1 MPATTPLSNR
11 QALFRANP
19 GLPIAT
25 DEGSSDGAPVVQK
38 HNSMRLDIPK
48 YGGADPQQWIFNI
61 QEYFDFHQIAEPQR
75 LQIAVEQRFGTTHFE
90 DPLAELA
97 KLTQIGTVAEFQAA
111 FEKLLNRATGVTE
124 TQLVSYVIGG
134 LKSHL
139 RRELLLS
146 RPRTILAAFEL
157 AKAHEARHNEL
168 MLECRHVRP
177 SANSQLNALPPGKTN
192 AREFLPAPMAQPTP
206 ALPIRKYTA
215 AEIREKRDKG
225 LCFRCDQKY
234 FPGHRCKGRFLLL
247 IGDEDDETVEG
258 DPVVVED
265 YHTDE
270 EVISGDVSVLN
281 TMTGPGSPRSLRLT
295 GNIKGSSCLVLID
308 SGSTHN
314 FITPA
319 IVERLQLPTKSIK
332 PFQVYIG
339 NGDTLGC
346 QHVCPGVEVCMQGLT
361 FAVDL
366 HVLRI
371 VGPDVVLGVQWLQSL
386 GSVTHDYSKMTMEFH
401 MGSTIVTLKGDS
413 SLNNQP
419 ISFNQLQAMVT
430 NGAIQTLYEIHHIN
444 TTNSTE
450 PAQIQPTLPP
460 FPEPLQDLLLEF
472 SAIFEPPKTLPPHRV
487 FDHKIHLLPNSKP
500 VNVRPYRYPYFQK
513 SEIEK
518 LVREMLDQGIPHGV
532 PVQEPQQV
540 QAVLQQLVQ
549 PAVQVPV
556 HVPVHHPVQVPVE
569 PDVITQPEV
578 EDNQWEIPDDILD
591 AHWHQVDLHTGGN
604 AGGVS
609 LTTTNRI
616 DVTPIQSC
624 CHDHAT
630 ATAQQGMTSKG
641 KAVKAPSKDR
651 RKKLPIRKYATRS
664 KAFKSSF
671 FGNDKDPI
679 QLD

>member
-1 MPATTPLSNR
+1 MEAKWKANTEKAKAAQQPEMAATTPLSNR
-11 QALFRANP
+11 QALFRANL

-25 DEGSSDGAPVVQK
+25 DEGSSDGAPMVQK
-38 HNSMRLDIPK
+38 HSSMRIDIAK
-48 YGGADPQQWIFNI
+48 FGGADPHKWIFNI
-61 QEYFDFHQIAEPQR
+61 QEYFDFHQTTEPQR
-75 LQIAVEQRFGTTHFE
+75 LQIAGFCLEGDAFEWFRWMKRNRLIFGWHDFLEKVEQRFGTTHFE

-97 KLTQIGTVAEFQAA
+97 KLTQIRTVADFQAA
-111 FEKLLNRATGVTE
+111 FEKLLNRVT
-124 TQLVSYVIGG
+124 I
-134 LKSHL
+134 
-139 RRELLLS
+139 
-146 RPRTILAAFEL
+146 
-157 AKAHEARHNEL
+157 
-168 MLECRHVRP
+168 RP
-177 SANSQLNALPPGKTN
+177 SANSQPNALPPGKTN

-234 FPGHRCKGRFLLL
+234 FQGHRCKERFLLL

-281 TMTGPGSPRSLRLT
+281 TMTGPRNPRSLRLT

-314 FITPA
+314 FINPA

-413 SLNNQP
+413 GLNNQP

-430 NGAIQTLYEIHHIN
+430 NGVIHALYEIHHIN
-444 TTNSTE
+444 TTNSTK

-518 LVREMLDQGIPHGV
+518 LVREMLDQGIVRPSRS
-532 PVQEPQQV
+532 PF
-540 QAVLQQLVQ
+540 
-549 PAVQVPV
+549 
-556 HVPVHHPVQVPVE
+556 
-569 PDVITQPEV
+569 
-578 EDNQWEIPDDILD
+578 
-591 AHWHQVDLHTGGN
+591 
-604 AGGVS
+604 S
-609 LTTTNRI
+609 S
-616 DVTPIQSC
+616 PI
-624 CHDHAT
+624 
-630 ATAQQGMTSKG
+630 
-641 KAVKAPSKDR
+641 
-651 RKKLPIRKYATRS
+651 
-664 KAFKSSF
+664 
-671 FGNDKDPI
+671 
-679 QLD
+679 